1 MDDVLFQLK
10 FTAKQLDRLS
20 RKAEKEQKSEQAKVK
35 KYIAAKDLERAKI
48 YAENAIRKKNESL
61 NYLRYSAKVDGVASR
76 VKQGLAMKDIA
87 KKIGGV
93 TKALDR
99 AMASMDLT
107 KISSIMEKFESQF
120 EDLDVRTNV
129 VEGAMGEATT
139 LSTPMESVEALIK
152 QVADENDLE
161 LTGQMHQA
169 PSATVTNPGESV
181 GSKNAEDALSRRLQA
196 LRN

>member
-1 MDDVLFQLK
+1 MQ
-10 FTAKQLDRLS
+10 
-20 RKAEKEQKSEQAKVK
+20 
-35 KYIAAKDLERAKI
+35 YIAAKDLERAKI

-61 NYLRYSAKVDGVASR
+61 NYLRYAAKVDGVAAR

-99 AMASMDLT
+99 AMASMDLN

-129 VEGAMGEATT
+129 VEDAMGTATT
-139 LSTPMESVEALIK
+139 LSTPQDAVEALIK

-161 LTGQMHQA
+161 LTGQMSQA
-169 PSATVTNPGESV
+169 PAATIANPGESV
-181 GSKNAEDALSRRLQA
+181 KSRTAEDALTRR
-196 LRN
+196 